1 MPRAPAEI
9 SWTIRQGRT
18 FKYVVRPEILPL
30 VYKPITAITQT
41 APVGLTATAHGLASG
56 WGAAVTNVTGMTQ
69 INAVANALRESDFKP
84 VTVTDANTITINS
97 IDAAGFSP
105 YVSGGSL
112 VYYTPVPLAG
122 ATARLNL
129 RDAVGGALLYEM
141 STTLGNIVLNDTTHT
156 ITLTIPA
163 AATAAF
169 TFLSAVGDLEVVYTD
184 GFVDELLSIE
194 VTVVQEITT
203 TT

>member
-1 MPRAPAEI
+1 MPRAPAEV

-18 FKYVVRPEILPL
+18 FKYVVRPEMLPL
-30 VYKPITAITQT
+30 VYKPITAITKA
-41 APVGLTATAHGLASG
+41 APVSITATGHGLVTG
-56 WGAAVTNVTGMTQ
+56 WGAAVTNVVGMTQ
-69 INAVANALRESDFKP
+69 INAVANALRDSDFRP
-84 VTVTDANTITINS
+84 VTVVDPNTITINA
-97 IDAAGFSP
+97 IDAAGFSS
-105 YVSGGSL
+105 YVGGGSL

-141 STTLGNIVLNDTTHT
+141 STTIGNIVLNDSTHT

-184 GFVDELLSIE
+184 GFVDELLRIE
-194 VTVVQEITT
+194 VTVVQEVTT
-203 TT
+203 TP

>member
-69 INAVANALRESDFKP
+69 INAAANALRESDFKP

-105 YVSGGSL
+105 YVAGGSL

-141 STTLGNIVLNDTTHT
+141 STTVGNIVLNDTTHT

-184 GFVDELLSIE
+184 GFVDELLRIE

>member
-112 VYYTPVPLAG
+112 IYYTPVPLAG

-184 GFVDELLSIE
+184 GFVDELLRIE